1 MSSRPSRLCGST
13 LRWPP
18 WYNRGSIGPAVVA
31 ALDGPEISMLTLPRW
46 GLALT
51 IALVLVAALAVPK
64 LMQLRGTDAPA
75 LETSSEQKLRVKV
88 HRVAPAQL
96 AERLATIGTVRAAE
110 SVEIVSEISG
120 KIAAIHFDEG
130 ARVAPGQL
138 LLKIDDS
145 ELLAERQRAVYR
157 VELAERAEARQQ
169 QLLDD
174 GVISSETYDVAL
186 GELNVLRAELQLIEA
201 QLLKTEI
208 RAPFGGVIGL
218 RWVSPGSYL
227 SSQTRIASLHDLD
240 PVKLD
245 FSVPARYSA
254 LMRIGDQIS
263 FTVEGIDR
271 VFTGRIYAIEP
282 SVDAASRSLRMRAE
296 SSNSDGVLL
305 PGTFANVDL
314 TVRSVSDAL
323 TVPAIAVIPELG
335 GKKVFIY
342 RDGLAEPV
350 AVTTGIRNEREVQI
364 TSGLDEGDLVI
375 ISGILQLQP
384 GLEVELDETA
394 AAGVE
399 VQ

>member
-1 MSSRPSRLCGST
+1 
-13 LRWPP
+13 
-18 WYNRGSIGPAVVA
+18 
-31 ALDGPEISMLTLPRW
+31 MLTLPRW

-51 IALVLVAALAVPK
+51 IALALVAALAVPK

-75 LETSSEQKLRVKV
+75 STPASEQKLRVKV
-88 HRVAPAQL
+88 HRVAPVEI
-96 AERLATIGTVRAAE
+96 AERLATIGTVRANE

-130 ARVAPGQL
+130 ARVEPGQL
-138 LLKIDDS
+138 LLEIDDS
-145 ELLAERQRAVYR
+145 ELTAERQRAVYR

-186 GELNVLRAELQLIEA
+186 GQLNVLRAELQLIEA

-245 FSVPARYSA
+245 FSVPERYAA
-254 LMRIGDQIS
+254 LMRIGDEVS
-263 FTVEGIDR
+263 FTVEGVDR

-282 SVDAASRSLRMRAE
+282 NVDAASRALRMRAQ
-296 SSNSDGVLL
+296 SSNSDGLLL

-323 TVPAIAVIPELG
+323 TVPAMAVIPELG
-335 GKKVFIY
+335 GKKVYVY
-342 RDGLAEPV
+342 RGGLAK
-350 AVTTGIRNEREVQI
+350 AVSITTGIRNEREVEI
-364 TSGLDEGDLVI
+364 TDGLAEGDLVI

-384 GLEVELDETA
+384 GITVELDETA